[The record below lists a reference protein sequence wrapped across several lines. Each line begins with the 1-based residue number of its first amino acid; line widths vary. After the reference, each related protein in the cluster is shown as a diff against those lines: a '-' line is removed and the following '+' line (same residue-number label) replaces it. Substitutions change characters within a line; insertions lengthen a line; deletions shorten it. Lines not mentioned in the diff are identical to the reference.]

1 MSLKHSYVSFR
12 EQTLTDED
20 RARARSNIG
29 FNDAISGKLDKSEFV
44 DWKGSVESSLGLLDA
59 GKQDVLSD
67 AQILAISSVSSK
79 QDKLTD
85 SQLYNIDNAI
95 TEHQSLANYTEKT
108 SFNSHSANSNIH
120 TDATEKAAWNAK
132 VDFSDLRDYATLDA
146 LSQHAN
152 NASIHV
158 TTADKANW
166 NSKLNSTALN
176 GYATESWI
184 NSQGYATQS
193 WVTNKQYAPIT
204 SVAATYATQ
213 LELAALSNSAMKTDL
228 LEMNSDG
235 KISAYNNT
243 QFAGTDDHLVF
254 AHVNDTEPSYLAQ
267 KLASVNGNAL
277 KIQWRD
283 TGGDENYFGQ
293 FSVETDNTTISSV
306 NGKLSVIGDIGKTY
320 SGAAPII
327 VDNSTD
333 TISADTVDIEDVA
346 VNVSAG
352 NGMQIVKND
361 NNLIF
366 SVKLTDVTDIVAVTT
381 LPSTPVSSVLYL
393 IPE

>member
-44 DWKGSVESSLGLLDA
+44 DWKGSVESSLGLLDT

-67 AQILAISSVSSK
+67 AQLLAISSVSSK
-79 QDKLTD
+79 LDTSTFSSFRTDVNNDIAEIEFDIAALQIDSANKQDKLSDT
-85 SQLYNIDNAI
+85 QLYNINNAI
-95 TEHQSLANYTEKT
+95 TEHQSLSAYTEK
-108 SFNSHSANSNIH
+108 SVFNSHSANTN
-120 TDATEKAAWNAK
+120 
-132 VDFSDLRDYATLDA
+132 V
-146 LSQHAN
+146 
-152 NASIHV
+152 HV
-158 TTADKANW
+158 TTADKTSW
-166 NSKLNSTALN
+166 NAKLDPDDLN
-176 GYATESWI
+176 GYATESWV
-184 NSQGYATQS
+184 NTQNFATRS
-193 WVTNKQYAPIT
+193 WVTNKGYAPA
-204 SVAATYATQ
+204 SAVAETYATKA
-213 LELAALSNSAMKTDL
+213 ELTASAAALMKTDL

-243 QFAGTDDHLVF
+243 QFAGADDHLVF
-254 AHVNDTEPSYLAQ
+254 ANVNDTEPSYLAQ

-293 FSVETDNTTISSV
+293 FTVETDNTTISSV

-327 VDNSTD
+327 VDNSTN
-333 TISADTVDIEDVA
+333 TISADAVDIEEVA